1 MEITDN
7 EMEFVLLVFKSPETE
22 YNANS
27 IAKKLG
33 ISSMGALKIGR
44 RLEKGNIIISE
55 EKGKAKF
62 YSLNLENEY
71 AKQYIK
77 FLLKREAENSPG
89 YVKRWIND
97 FKNIK
102 NADCGIL
109 FGSLLKKGKDAGDI
123 DLLLITDNNRFSKLT
138 KELEDINEINVKKI
152 HPMYQTKE
160 DIKNN
165 IKKKDKPLLN
175 ALKGVVIF
183 GEDILMEILE

>member
-27 IAKKLG
+27 ISKKLG

-44 RLEKGNIIISE
+44 RLEKGNIILSE

-77 FLLKREAENSPG
+77 FLLKREAESSSG

-97 FKNIK
+97 LKNIK
-102 NADCGIL
+102 NANCGIL
-109 FGSLLKKGKDAGDI
+109 FGSLLKKEKNAGDI
-123 DLLLITDNNRFSKLT
+123 DLLLITDNNKFPKLK
-138 KELEDINEINVKKI
+138 KEVEEINEINVKKI

-175 ALKGVVIF
+175 ALKGIVIF

>member
-27 IAKKLG
+27 ISKKLG

-44 RLEKGNIIISE
+44 RLEKGSIIISE

-77 FLLKREAENSPG
+77 FLLKREAESSSG

-97 FKNIK
+97 LKNIK
-102 NADCGIL
+102 NANCGIL
-109 FGSLLKKGKDAGDI
+109 FGSLLKKEKNAGDI
-123 DLLLITDNNRFSKLT
+123 DLLLITDNNKFPKLK
-138 KELEDINEINVKKI
+138 KEVEEINEINVKKI

-175 ALKGVVIF
+175 ALKGIVIF